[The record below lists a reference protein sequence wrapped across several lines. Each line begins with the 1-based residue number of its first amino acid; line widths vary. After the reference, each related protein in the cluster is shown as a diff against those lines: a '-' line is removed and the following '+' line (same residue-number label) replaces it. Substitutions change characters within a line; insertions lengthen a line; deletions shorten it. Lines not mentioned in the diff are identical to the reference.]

1 MSRSDT
7 DALLDFINHQQKAH
21 KKEVTALKSKVT
33 KLQNQ
38 LVKLEMASNVKPI

>member
-1 MSRSDT
+1 MSRTEVDH
-7 DALLDFINHQQKAH
+7 LLDHLNDLRKAH

-38 LVKLEMASNVKPI
+38 LVKAEMASNVKPI